1 MANVESMYYQVQVPK
16 NQQTYLK
23 FLWWENHD
31 IECHPQEFVMCA
43 HLFGGTSSGGCSNYA
58 LRRTAVDNEAEFG
71 RAAASTLLKNFC
83 VDEFLKSVGNINIA
97 KQLVKDVISMCRSG
111 GFNLAKF
118 VSNSNE
124 LLQSIPEQQRRQE
137 TKDKDLSGDL
147 PLIKH

>member
-1 MANVESMYYQVQVPK
+1 MADMESMYYQVHVPE

-97 KQLVKDVISMCRSG
+97 KQLVKDVISMLLDVMSFKARADCSCFISKNG
-111 GFNLAKF
+111 MF
-118 VSNSNE
+118 V
-124 LLQSIPEQQRRQE
+124 QE
-137 TKDKDLSGDL
+137 R
-147 PLIKH
+147 I